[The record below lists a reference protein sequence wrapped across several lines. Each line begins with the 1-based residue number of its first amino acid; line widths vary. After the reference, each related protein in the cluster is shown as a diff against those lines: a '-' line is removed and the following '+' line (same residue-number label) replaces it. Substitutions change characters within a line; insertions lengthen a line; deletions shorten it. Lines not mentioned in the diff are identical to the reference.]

1 MLKIHHGNAGGPSR
15 IQTGVPRMKPVYGVL
30 LSAISSPSCKAFRM
44 LFDPLKGVKGLFD
57 LVGGGN
63 ALKDMILKEMVG
75 GIVGF
80 L

>member
-1 MLKIHHGNAGGPSR
+1 MLKIHHGNAGGPSW
-15 IQTGVPRMKPVYGVL
+15 IQTGAPRMKPVYGVL

-63 ALKDMILKEMVG
+63 ALKEMILKEMMR

>member
-1 MLKIHHGNAGGPSR
+1 
-15 IQTGVPRMKPVYGVL
+15 
-30 LSAISSPSCKAFRM
+30 M

-57 LVGGGN
+57 LVGCGN
-63 ALKDMILKEMVG
+63 ALKEMILKEMVG

>member
-1 MLKIHHGNAGGPSR
+1 
-15 IQTGVPRMKPVYGVL
+15 MKPVYGVF

>member
-1 MLKIHHGNAGGPSR
+1 
-15 IQTGVPRMKPVYGVL
+15 
-30 LSAISSPSCKAFRM
+30 M

-63 ALKDMILKEMVG
+63 ALKEMILKEMMG